1 MNRIANRLYSS
12 LLIFVLGVSQPLF
25 SQSEGGS
32 AESGPMAGLQPA
44 SSSYRIS
51 PLDVVRVTLYVA
63 DEVQFQ
69 TEARVSQEGSI
80 SLPYLNNVEVA
91 GMTVDEVREHIYE
104 PYNRDYYVEPHL
116 DIVVL
121 SYSVRTVTVIGKVN
135 RQGAV
140 PFPAEEKLHL
150 LEAIA
155 HAGGWSNDRLADI
168 RNVTIARTDENGERY
183 VIQVDARNITA
194 RDHPLK
200 DGDLINVPER
210 MW

>member
-1 MNRIANRLYSS
+1 MNRIANRLFLTLLLSAIGLFQPVMGQGEASS
-12 LLIFVLGVSQPLF
+12 
-25 SQSEGGS
+25 EAGS
-32 AESGPMAGLQPA
+32 GALQPA
-44 SSSYRIS
+44 SSSYEIS

-63 DEVQFQ
+63 DEVQFN
-69 TEARVSQEGSI
+69 TEARVSQQGFI
-80 SLPYLNNVEVA
+80 SLPYLNNVDVA
-91 GMTVDEVREHIYE
+91 GSTVDQVRELIYE

-121 SYSVRTVTVIGKVN
+121 SYSVRSVTVIGKVN
-135 RQGAV
+135 RQGPV
-140 PFPAEEKLHL
+140 PFPAEEKMHL

-155 HAGGWSNDRLADI
+155 HSGGWSNDRLADV
-168 RNVTIARTDENGERY
+168 RSVTITRTGDDGEKD
-183 VIQVDARNITA
+183 VIQIDARNITA